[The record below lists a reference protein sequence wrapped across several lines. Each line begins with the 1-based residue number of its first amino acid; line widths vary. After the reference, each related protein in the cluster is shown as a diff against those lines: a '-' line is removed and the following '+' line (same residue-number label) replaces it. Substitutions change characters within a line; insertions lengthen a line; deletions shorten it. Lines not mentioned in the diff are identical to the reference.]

1 MDTKRF
7 KNVSEP
13 PSNGCKTFRRTK
25 VTDLLLFL
33 HPRVF
38 ASFLGLVLARYLLA
52 TPLLFFLPILTFV
65 VRFVVRHNR
74 ESEIKR
80 QFTRIDET
88 FLDIS

>member
-33 HPRVF
+33 HLHVF
-38 ASFLGLVLARYLLA
+38 TSFLGLLLSRYLLA
-52 TPLLFFLPILTFV
+52 TPLLFFLLILTFV
-65 VRFVVRHNR
+65 VRFVARRNR

-80 QFTRIDET
+80 QFA
-88 FLDIS
+88 FLHIS